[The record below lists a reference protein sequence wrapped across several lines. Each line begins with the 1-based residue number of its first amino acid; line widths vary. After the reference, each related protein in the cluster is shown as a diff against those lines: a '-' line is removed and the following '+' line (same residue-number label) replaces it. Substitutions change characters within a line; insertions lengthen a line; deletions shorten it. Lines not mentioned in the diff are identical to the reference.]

1 MKTVFFLLLRLICYL
16 SLVIMLAGGLSL
28 IFVSLNGQCPRI
40 NSGIGVTCAT
50 RFSQRLA
57 DFGLYVMTFTLDS
70 GFPIVLAVGGLI
82 FFMRDV
88 GRKSA

>member
-1 MKTVFFLLLRLICYL
+1 MAGLALI
-16 SLVIMLAGGLSL
+16 V
-28 IFVSLNGQCPRI
+28 VSLNGQCPRI

-50 RFSQRLA
+50 RLSQGLA
-57 DFGLYVMTFTLDS
+57 DFGLAVMGYTLDW

-88 GRKSA
+88 GRKRA